1 MFLFNNV
8 FLPQDEGMSCYH
20 RIMACFLPRTAFGEG
35 LSQVE
40 QVKRR
45 MEETRAEMDDEREG
59 HELRMD
65 EYRGELRG
73 IKASRG
79 FDDPKLDFRAFVGLW
94 LTLNATGSR
103 FCYDDIRD

>member
-65 EYRGELRG
+65 EYRGALDGLRE
-73 IKASRG
+73 KRE
-79 FDDPKLDFRAFVGLW
+79 KLDGQSGGTAMSDWMKNDPHPDQGQKR
-94 LTLNATGSR
+94 R
-103 FCYDDIRD
+103 R